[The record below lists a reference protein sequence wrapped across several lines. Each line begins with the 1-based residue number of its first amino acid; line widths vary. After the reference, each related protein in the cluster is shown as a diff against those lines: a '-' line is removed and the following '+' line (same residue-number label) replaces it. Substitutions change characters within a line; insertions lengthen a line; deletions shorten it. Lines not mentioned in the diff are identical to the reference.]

1 MGAGLDKVTASLWVC
16 GLAEGKVAV
25 SEINYH
31 PLKYIITLSTV
42 AVTTVAVTRNISDH
56 KP

>member
-1 MGAGLDKVTASLWVC
+1 MIAGLDKVTASLWVC

-31 PLKYIITLSTV
+31 PLKYIITLP
-42 AVTTVAVTRNISDH
+42 TVAVTRNISDH

>member
-1 MGAGLDKVTASLWVC
+1 MTASLWVC

-25 SEINYH
+25 TEINYH